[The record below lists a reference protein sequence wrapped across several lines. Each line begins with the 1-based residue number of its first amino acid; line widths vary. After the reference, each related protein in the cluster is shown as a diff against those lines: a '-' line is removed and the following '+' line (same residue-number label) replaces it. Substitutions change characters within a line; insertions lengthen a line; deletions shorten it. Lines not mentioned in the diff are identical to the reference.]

1 MRKQF
6 KLFITLLF
14 ATIWMSDIYAQ
25 DTISQIPNEE
35 PIDYAQQT
43 REMVSYLEGTLNF
56 LGDPSATVQEK
67 EIIINESYIKIF
79 KDDKVQIED
88 DLDENRKTSINK
100 DVQAYLKDIDF
111 FFTEARF
118 TFDIQKVEQLV
129 NSNNEIYFKVS
140 LMRKLEAKT
149 IANETVSNTRQRFIE
164 INLDPFQKE
173 LKIVSYYTTKINER
187 EELAY
192 WWGSMADEWKDFFG
206 ANIMVYD
213 TLPITKVVGITNDA
227 IIINRMHDLIRN
239 DSFMVVDIDTLPLSE
254 IAMLHGHKPDTV
266 LFLNDTTGVLG
277 PDTIFTDVSEVF
289 SRLKQFT
296 QLKEVNISYKFQFF
310 DLEPLSELTEL
321 KLIDFSNTVIGDLAP
336 LRNLNQLD
344 AIYFSST
351 QVSDLT
357 PLQYSVN
364 IKEIYCF
371 DTPMQDINVLSG
383 FKQLEKLYCFNTDI
397 TSFAPIAHMKTMQ
410 SLRASNTKITDVTAL
425 GELENL
431 IILDISN
438 TNISD
443 ISPLKNLKRLE
454 VLNLDNTKI
463 SSLDALT
470 SLTELKTI
478 QFNNTAVNSLNA
490 LIALPNIQKI
500 YCEKT
505 GITPEIVASFS
516 RAKPNCMVIY
526 ETEELTNWWMSLPI
540 YWKAIFSEQ
549 AKISA
554 APNAEELHEVINLSK
569 LDLSGNRYLQNLDP
583 VSRLIKLNTL
593 LLSKTEITDLSPIST
608 LNELKNLD
616 ISGTRVSSINEI
628 SSLYNLGNLNIE
640 NTRVENLDALTE
652 LKHLRL
658 VLADGS
664 RLNAQTVLALIIKQ
678 PQTLVIF
685 QSEILRAWWNN
696 LSQEWK
702 DVFMSYVVLD
712 INPDA
717 QQLQQIVD
725 LKEIEIKDVLA
736 INSIAPLSKLLLLQN
751 LVIKGTTVQDLSPLS
766 GMKYLKI
773 LEIPG
778 NPVVNLQPI
787 SGIQSLEVLNIE
799 STPISDLSS
808 ISALSKL
815 RVLNAGGTQI
825 KSLKPLETL
834 SKLEELSIYN
844 TGIKSLSPADLLPN
858 LKQLKCYNT
867 KIKSKQI
874 NQLKT
879 NRPNLNVLYY

>member
-6 KLFITLLF
+6 LLFITILS
-14 ATIWMSDIYAQ
+14 ATICLSDIYAQ
-25 DTISQIPNEE
+25 DTISQIANEE

-43 REMVSYLEGTLNF
+43 RAMVSYLEGTLNF

-67 EIIINESYIKIF
+67 EIIINDSYIKIF

-88 DLDENRKTSINK
+88 DLDENRQTSINK

-118 TFDIQKVEQLV
+118 TFDIQKVEQMV

-187 EELAY
+187 DELAY
-192 WWGSMADEWKDFFG
+192 WWGNMADEWKSFFG
-206 ANIMVYD
+206 ADILVYD
-213 TLPITKVVGITNDA
+213 TLPITKVIGITDEA
-227 IIINRMHDLIRN
+227 IIVNRLHDLIRN
-239 DSFMVVDIDTLPLSE
+239 DSFMVVDTDTLPLSE
-254 IAMLHGHKPDTV
+254 IAMLHGHQPDTV

-277 PDTIFTDVSEVF
+277 PDTILTDVSEVF

-296 QLKEVNISYKFQFF
+296 QMKEVNISYKFQFF
-310 DLEPLSELTEL
+310 DLEPLSELTDL
-321 KLIDFSNTVIGDLAP
+321 KLIDFSNTVIGDLSP
-336 LRNLNQLD
+336 LRNLNQID

-397 TSFAPIAHMKTMQ
+397 TSFEPIAHMKTMQ
-410 SLRASNTKITDVTAL
+410 SLRASNTKITDVIAL
-425 GELENL
+425 SNLENL

-438 TNISD
+438 TNVSD
-443 ISPLKNLKRLE
+443 ISPLKKLTRLE

-470 SLTELKTI
+470 TSTELKTI
-478 QFNNTAVNSLNA
+478 QFNNTAVNSLSA

-505 GITPEIVASFS
+505 GITPEIVKSFS
-516 RAKPNCMVIY
+516 RVKPDCMVIY
-526 ETEELTNWWMSLPI
+526 ETEELTNWWTSLPI

-554 APNAEELHEVINLSK
+554 SPTAEELHEVINMVK

-593 LLSKTEITDLSPIST
+593 LLSKTEITDLAPIST

-616 ISGTRVSSINEI
+616 VSGTRISSINEI
-628 SSLYNLGNLNIE
+628 SSLYNLENLNIE

-658 VLADGS
+658 VMADGS
-664 RLNAQTVLALIIKQ
+664 RLNAQTVVAFNTRQ
-678 PQTLVIF
+678 SETLVIF
-685 QSEILRAWWNN
+685 QSDILRAWWNN

-702 DVFMSYVVLD
+702 DIFIGYVVTD

-717 QQLQQIVD
+717 SQLQQIVD
-725 LKEIEIKDVLA
+725 LKEVEIKDILA
-736 INSIAPLSKLLLLQN
+736 INSIAPLSKLLLLHS
-751 LVIKGTTVQDLSPLS
+751 LVIKGTTVHDLSPLS
-766 GMKYLKI
+766 GLKYLEK

-778 NPVVNLQPI
+778 NPVVDLQPI
-787 SGIQSLEVLNIE
+787 SGIQSLEILNIE
-799 STPISDLSS
+799 STPISDLSFVS
-808 ISALSKL
+808 GLTNLK
-815 RVLNAGGTQI
+815 VLNAAGTQI

-834 SKLEELSIYN
+834 TKLEELSIYN
-844 TGIKSLSPADLLPN
+844 TGIKTLSPADLLPN

-874 NQLKT
+874 NQLKAK
-879 NRPNLNVLYY
+879 RPNMNVLYY